1 MRIWILKA
9 RNKIERNAWA
19 GKNDDRN
26 QFCCIHHCCSDVVIG
41 VCGRAWSISKMLGLS
56 DTATIN
62 IAWYDMSSVDWH
74 IEDIEICGD

>member
-1 MRIWILKA
+1 
-9 RNKIERNAWA
+9 
-19 GKNDDRN
+19 
-26 QFCCIHHCCSDVVIG
+26 
-41 VCGRAWSISKMLGLS
+41 MLGLS